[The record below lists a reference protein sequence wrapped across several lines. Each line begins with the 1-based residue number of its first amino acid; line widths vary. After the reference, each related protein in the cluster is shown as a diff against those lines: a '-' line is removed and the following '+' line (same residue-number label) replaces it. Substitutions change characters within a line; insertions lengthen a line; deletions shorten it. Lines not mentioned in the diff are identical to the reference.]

1 MNWFLSPSLRVLM
14 TDASKVVWGV
24 VLDNVLVQG
33 NLSLQETLLLFNI
46 LELRAI
52 RLALK
57 LWCVQL
63 RGLPVQLDN
72 ATAVVYVNR
81 RSTRNWAEG
90 SASHPVLGGTLCSR
104 AVHCL
109 YSIERYSIFSA
120 ANSCLCGSGLF
131 SRAPRTPLGEGV
143 EPPDVYL
150 PVFRFNVKLHW
161 FVSRTKDLPAF

>member
-1 MNWFLSPSLRVLM
+1 M

-81 RSTRNWAEG
+81 RSTRN
-90 SASHPVLGGTLCSR
+90 
-104 AVHCL
+104 
-109 YSIERYSIFSA
+109 
-120 ANSCLCGSGLF
+120 
-131 SRAPRTPLGEGV
+131 
-143 EPPDVYL
+143 
-150 PVFRFNVKLHW
+150 
-161 FVSRTKDLPAF
+161 